1 MAILVRNGLALG
13 GPPLPDPMLGVRGG
27 NGRTGP
33 SLGSSRSGVSLALHW
48 LPPRVQQSRSLAPG
62 GAQPDRAGARLQS
75 RPILATPWGSQ
86 SCDPV
91 PEGLHAGL
99 PPMGAAI
106 PRPGAGRAQPDR
118 AGARLLSRPI
128 RATPWGS
135 QSCDPVP
142 EGTARRARSPAP
154 SPVRLGRPPRS
165 RSRALAGGSAHLAR
179 SLAPVPVRMG
189 LPP

>member
-1 MAILVRNGLALG
+1 
-13 GPPLPDPMLGVRGG
+13 MLR
-27 NGRTGP
+27 
-33 SLGSSRSGVSLALHW
+33 
-48 LPPRVQQSRSLAPG
+48 
-62 GAQPDRAGARLQS
+62 AQPV
-75 RPILATPWGSQ
+75 LATPWGSQ

-118 AGARLLSRPI
+118 AGAKLQSRPI

-154 SPVRLGRPPRS
+154 SPVRLGRPPTVAIPR
-165 RSRALAGGSAHLAR
+165 AGGRLGPPGPEPCPGPGPYGAA
-179 SLAPVPVRMG
+179 SLGAAIPRPGSGRA
-189 LPP
+189 